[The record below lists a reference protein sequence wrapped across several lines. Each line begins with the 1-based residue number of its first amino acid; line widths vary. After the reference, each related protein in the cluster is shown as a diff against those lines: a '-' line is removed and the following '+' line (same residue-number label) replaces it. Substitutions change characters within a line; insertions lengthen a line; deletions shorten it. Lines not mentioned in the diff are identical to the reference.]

1 MAEEGFKRKLSAI
14 LSADVVGYSRL
25 MGEDEE
31 TTVQTLTTY
40 RDIITNLIE
49 AQNGRVADAK
59 GDNILAEFVS
69 VVDAVRCAVEIQRE
83 LKKRNSELADHR
95 KMEFRIGINLGD
107 IIEEEETIYGDG
119 VNIAARLEALAHPGE
134 ICISGTVYDH
144 VRNKLDFG
152 YEYLGEQTVKNIPES
167 VRVYRVLIDPE
178 AAGRVIGEKRFLG
191 KISHRAAITAFII
204 LIVVAGGLAGWNLY
218 LRQSKRVEPAYL
230 DRMAFPLPNKPS
242 IAVLPFVNMSDDP
255 KQEFFSDGLT
265 DQIIST
271 ISKLQNL
278 FVIARNSTFTYKG
291 KPVKVQKVAE
301 DLGVKYVLEGSVQ
314 RTTDRIRITV
324 QLIDA
329 TTGGHV
335 WSERYDREPKDIF
348 AIHDDITMEIT
359 KALRIE
365 LISGEQARLWQQRM
379 TTNLGAY
386 EKFLQGI
393 NYFFRGT
400 KADNTRARQLC
411 EEAIALDSEYAGA
424 YSILGWT
431 HWADARYGWI
441 ESPPESIK
449 MAFKYAQKAIEIDDS
464 LDHAHTLIGGVYFL
478 RHQYEKAMAE
488 AERAIALNPNGA
500 NNYSFMAG
508 LIGCMGRWED
518 GIEFSRKAIRLE
530 PFPPVFY
537 FHWLGRAYFMTEQYD
552 KAIATW
558 KKALR
563 VGPNYLP
570 AHAFLAACYSSLDR
584 HAEATAAAKEVLRIN
599 PKFSLESYAKTLP
612 YKNKVDIKRYVSALR
627 KAGLPDTLPLPIPD
641 KPSIAVL
648 AFENMSGDP
657 EQEYFSDGLS
667 EEIITALSKTPRLF
681 VIARNS
687 SFTYKGKPVKIQQ
700 VGRELGV
707 KYVLE
712 GSVRKSGERVR
723 ITAQLVDAKTGKHL
737 WAERYD
743 RDLKDLFALQDEIT
757 LSIIRAMRVELT
769 EGEQASVTGKGT
781 ENLDAYLKSLQA
793 HEQFYLMNKEGSMRA
808 KQLVKEAIALDPK
821 YAFPYTT
828 LANAHML
835 DVWFKFSASPKDS
848 MRLAV
853 EAAQKALTL
862 DASDPRIHYA
872 LTNLYIMQ
880 RQYEKAIDSAERAVE
895 LSPSGARAF
904 GSLGTALSFACR
916 FNKAIQ
922 SLEQAIRLNPY
933 PPGVHFRM
941 LGGAYR
947 GAGRYEEAVTEYKK
961 ALRQNPD
968 DIFAHLGLAVTYI
981 KLGREEE
988 ARAEAKEVI
997 RIHPKFSVD
1006 YFAKVYHLKD
1016 QSIVDDSL
1024 ACLRKAG
1031 LPE

>member
-1 MAEEGFKRKLSAI
+1 MKRKLIAI

-31 TTVQTLTTY
+31 TTVHTLRTY
-40 RDIITNLIE
+40 RDTITNLIE
-49 AQNGRVADAK
+49 AQNGRVVDAK
-59 GDNILAEFVS
+59 GDNILAEFAS

-83 LKKRNSELADHR
+83 LKKRNSELPDHR

-119 VNIAARLEALAHPGE
+119 VNIAARLEAQAHPGG
-134 ICISGTVYDH
+134 ICISGTAYDH

-191 KISHRAAITAFII
+191 KISRRTAIAAFII
-204 LIVVAGGLAGWNLY
+204 LILVAGGLAGWNLY
-218 LRQSKRVEPAYL
+218 LRQSKRVEPASL
-230 DRMAFPLPNKPS
+230 DRMAFPLPDKPS

-255 KQEFFSDGLT
+255 KEEFFSDGLT

-365 LISGEQARLWQQRM
+365 LISGEQARLWQKRM

-386 EKFLQGI
+386 EKLLQGI

-411 EEAIALDSEYAGA
+411 EEALALDSEYAGA

-431 HWADARYGWI
+431 HWADARYGWV

-449 MAFKYAQKAIEIDDS
+449 IAFKYAQKAIEIDDT

-518 GIEFSRKAIRLE
+518 GIEFSMKAIRLE
-530 PFPPVFY
+530 PFPPIFY
-537 FHWLGRAYFMTEQYD
+537 FHWLGRAYFMTGQYD

-558 KKALR
+558 KKALH

-584 HAEATAAAKEVLRIN
+584 HAEATAASKEVLRIN

-612 YKNKVDIKRYVSALR
+612 YKNKVDIERYVAALR
-627 KAGLPDTLPLPIPD
+627 KAGLPEHPLLPLPD

-648 AFENMSGDP
+648 PFDNLSDDP
-657 EQEYFSDGLS
+657 KQEYFSDGMTNDL
-667 EEIITALSKTPRLF
+667 ITDLSKISGLF

-687 SFTYKGKPVKIQQ
+687 TLKYKGQPVDVKE

-707 KYVLE
+707 RYVLE
-712 GSVRKSGERVR
+712 GSVRRAEDKVR
-723 ITAQLVDAKTGKHL
+723 INAQLIDATTGGHL

-743 RDLKDLFALQDEIT
+743 GEMGNVFELQNKINQKIISALVVKLTAGEIELAARKDTDNIIAYDAFLQGREYYYRWTREDWVKAEAYFKKAIELDPHYGKAYAALGS
-757 LSIIRAMRVELT
+757 LYFWNIRNRWGLWGYESEAWELT
-769 EGEQASVTGKGT
+769 KKTLQMAMKYPTS
-781 ENLDAYLKSLQA
+781 QA
-793 HEQFYLMNKEGSMRA
+793 HL
-808 KQLVKEAIALDPK
+808 
-821 YAFPYTT
+821 
-828 LANAHML
+828 LASQISL
-835 DVWFKFSASPKDS
+835 EYRK
-848 MRLAV
+848 
-853 EAAQKALTL
+853 
-862 DASDPRIHYA
+862 
-872 LTNLYIMQ
+872 
-880 RQYEKAIDSAERAVE
+880 YEKAIAEAERAM
-895 LSPSGARAF
+895 
-904 GSLGTALSFACR
+904 
-916 FNKAIQ
+916 AIDPNEPDNHVQ
-922 SLEQAIRLNPY
+922 MA
-933 PPGVHFRM
+933 
-941 LGGAYR
+941 
-947 GAGRYEEAVTEYKK
+947 K
-961 ALRQNPD
+961 ALVFVGRQGEA
-968 DIFAHLGLAVTYI
+968 FAFVKRAMRLDPHYPAYYLFVLGLAHFAVGEL
-981 KLGREEE
+981 KE
-988 ARAEAKEVI
+988 ARPAGTPTFDTI
-997 RIHPKFSVD
+997 MFHWPF
-1006 YFAKVYHLKD
+1006 KD
-1016 QSIVDDSL
+1016 QEVADRFSEG
-1024 ACLRKAG
+1024 LRKAG
-1031 LPE
+1031 IH